1 MSAASA
7 DAAATPSPG
16 LAGLRTKLKG
26 SPLIALL
33 IGAAATI
40 AILVALVMWASRPD
54 FRVLFS
60 NLTEADG
67 GAIINELDSRGI
79 PYQFSAG
86 GQALLV
92 PSEQVN
98 TLRLQLAEQGLPHG
112 GNIGLELMESQA
124 FGISQFAEQINYQRG
139 LEGELARSIASL
151 GPVAEARV
159 HLALAKDSVFV
170 RERQPAKASVVVTL
184 EPGRRLGEGQ
194 IAAMVHLV
202 SSSVPD
208 LIAED
213 VTVVDQGGRLLSS
226 PTSNGNGL
234 DGTQLDYIADVERS
248 YQRRIEAILA
258 PILGPTNVK
267 AQVTAQID
275 FARRE
280 ETAERY
286 SPNQPPNA
294 AAVRSRQTSL
304 DVNGDGDLASGIPG
318 ALSNTPPGTAPSPI
332 EAPQDPAGQNDAQAE
347 ANPNPTAAAAGDQG
361 GDPSRLR
368 RDDVINYEVDRQVSH
383 VQYRRGRIERLSAA
397 VVVNYRA
404 TTNDAGETS
413 EEPLEAAQIDQ
424 IERLV
429 RQAMGYSDTRG
440 DELAVVNSPFTTA
453 PDSAPLP
460 WWKDSDV
467 QRLAFALGRYLLI
480 GLALLLLYLL
490 ILRPLIRRYTE
501 SSPALAPA
509 TAPFSARVGDDD
521 DDVSGASDNEEGDDE
536 TQPYARTPRRRKASA
551 YEQNLNDLRE
561 MTQEDPR
568 MVAMIVRSWMNEN
581 D

>member
-7 DAAATPSPG
+7 DAAATPSSG
-16 LAGLRTKLKG
+16 IAGLRTKLKG

-33 IGAAATI
+33 IGAAATF
-40 AILVALVMWASRPD
+40 AILVALVLWASRPD

-226 PTSNGNGL
+226 PTTNGNGL

-275 FARRE
+275 FSQRE

-332 EAPQDPAGQNDAQAE
+332 EAPQDPAGQDDAQTE
-347 ANPNPTAAAAGDQG
+347 ANPTAAAAGDQG

-404 TTNDAGETS
+404 TTNDAGKTS

-460 WWKDSDV
+460 WWKDPDV

-521 DDVSGASDNEEGDDE
+521 DDVSGASDNAEEDDDG